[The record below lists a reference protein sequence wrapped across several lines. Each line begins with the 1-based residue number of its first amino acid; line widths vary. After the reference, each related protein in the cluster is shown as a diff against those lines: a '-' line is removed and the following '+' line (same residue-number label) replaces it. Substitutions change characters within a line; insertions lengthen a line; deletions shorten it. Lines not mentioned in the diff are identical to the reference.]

1 MIPEKTVGK
10 LRQGWDSICFLLAP
24 WWKYGKTLM
33 VGSFISSVLFVPAA
47 GYFSAT
53 LAQAVIEMIE
63 AGKPFEAAFLTGLTY
78 LLLAL
83 ALDLLHAVYE
93 DFYLR
98 WKKQE
103 IEGTIERSIYEKAL
117 MVDYRHFDDP
127 SYFDSYKLTTEKFA
141 SQSSETLQN
150 LFSLLSGVAKCIVYG
165 ALIASQGIALLL
177 IVLGC
182 SAFVAYAQI
191 YWSRVSVERETAMV
205 NDQRKADYLRRLFFD
220 HTAVADLARV
230 KHQKAAFFAVR
241 RLCEEQGRDL
251 SKIRRKGISDRYS
264 GEPRAAPAR
273 RLPVPVYVAWGVM
286 SGNIGGIGV
295 YATLIASSLA
305 LKEALNALGWW
316 SSQVALGVA
325 YAQKVQRFFDTDST
339 IEASTDGE
347 KASDGPV
354 SVRFDHVSYRYG
366 GSDEFAIRDLSL
378 AIAPGEKIAIVGENG
393 AGKTTLTKLLLRL
406 YDADGGTVQING
418 RPIADYDVSTLRG
431 RIGIAF
437 QQSRLYAL
445 SVREN
450 MTAYAD
456 ADDARL
462 KSALRRSAAAFSG
475 RAGHEGVRRKRRGAL
490 GRRRAAP
497 MPDAAAAQ
505 QIWAAHPRRAVQRA
519 GSDRRVPH
527 RKADLRPLADDHRY
541 GRAPALHG
549 RGREPNLSSLRWK
562 NHRIRHARG
571 ADGAERKIS
580 GNVFKAGRRV
590 LESLAEVWYNKSKF
604 FLSREGSLP
613 ALLK

>member
-83 ALDLLHAVYE
+83 ALNLLHAVYE

-98 WKKQE
+98 WKRQE

-127 SYFDSYKLTTEKFA
+127 SYFDSYKLTTEEFA
-141 SQSSETLQN
+141 SQSSEMLQN
-150 LFSLLSGVAKCIVYG
+150 LFSLLSGIAKCIVYG
-165 ALIASQGIALLL
+165 ALIASQGVALLL

-220 HTAVADLARV
+220 HTAVADLRASNIKKPLFSLFDGSV
-230 KHQKAAFFAVR
+230 K
-241 RLCEEQGRDL
+241 
-251 SKIRRKGISDRYS
+251 S
-264 GEPRAAPAR
+264 RAAIYRKYGAKEF
-273 RLPVPVYVAWGVM
+273 LTDILVNLAQLGTTFAVPVYVAWGVM

-347 KASDGPV
+347 KASDGPF
-354 SVRFDHVSYRYG
+354 SVRFDPVSYRYG

-462 KSALRRSAAAFSG
+462 KSCLEEVGLRLSLDAQVTKEFDENGAVLSGGDAQRLCLTRLLHSEFGLLILDEPSSALDPIAEYRIAKLIFDRSPTTTVMVAHRLSTVVDADRIYLLSDGRIIESG
-475 RAGHEGVRRKRRGAL
+475 THAELMAQNGKYREMFLKQAEGYL
-490 GRRRAAP
+490 
-497 MPDAAAAQ
+497 
-505 QIWAAHPRRAVQRA
+505 
-519 GSDRRVPH
+519 
-527 RKADLRPLADDHRY
+527 KA
-541 GRAPALHG
+541 
-549 RGREPNLSSLRWK
+549 
-562 NHRIRHARG
+562 
-571 ADGAERKIS
+571 
-580 GNVFKAGRRV
+580 
-590 LESLAEVWYNKSKF
+590 
-604 FLSREGSLP
+604 
-613 ALLK
+613 

>member
-10 LRQGWDSICFLLAP
+10 LRQGWGSICFLLAP

-83 ALDLLHAVYE
+83 ALNLLHAVYE

-165 ALIASQGIALLL
+165 ALIASQGVALLL

-220 HTAVADLARV
+220 HTAVADLRASNIKKPLFSLFDGSV
-230 KHQKAAFFAVR
+230 K
-241 RLCEEQGRDL
+241 
-251 SKIRRKGISDRYS
+251 S
-264 GEPRAAPAR
+264 RAAIYRKYGAKEF
-273 RLPVPVYVAWGVM
+273 LTDILANLAQLGTTFAVPVYVAWGVM
-286 SGNIGGIGV
+286 SGNIGGMGV

-305 LKEALNALGWW
+305 LKEALDR
-316 SSQVALGVA
+316 
-325 YAQKVQRFFDTDST
+325 K
-339 IEASTDGE
+339 
-347 KASDGPV
+347 
-354 SVRFDHVSYRYG
+354 SVV
-366 GSDEFAIRDLSL
+366 
-378 AIAPGEKIAIVGENG
+378 
-393 AGKTTLTKLLLRL
+393 
-406 YDADGGTVQING
+406 
-418 RPIADYDVSTLRG
+418 
-431 RIGIAF
+431 
-437 QQSRLYAL
+437 
-445 SVREN
+445 
-450 MTAYAD
+450 
-456 ADDARL
+456 
-462 KSALRRSAAAFSG
+462 
-475 RAGHEGVRRKRRGAL
+475 
-490 GRRRAAP
+490 
-497 MPDAAAAQ
+497 
-505 QIWAAHPRRAVQRA
+505 
-519 GSDRRVPH
+519 
-527 RKADLRPLADDHRY
+527 
-541 GRAPALHG
+541 
-549 RGREPNLSSLRWK
+549 
-562 NHRIRHARG
+562 
-571 ADGAERKIS
+571 
-580 GNVFKAGRRV
+580 
-590 LESLAEVWYNKSKF
+590 
-604 FLSREGSLP
+604 
-613 ALLK
+613 

>member
-10 LRQGWDSICFLLAP
+10 LRQGWGSICFLLAP

-33 VGSFISSVLFVPAA
+33 VGSFISSVLFVLAA

-83 ALDLLHAVYE
+83 ALNLLHAVYE

-117 MVDYRHFDDP
+117 TVDYRHFDDP

-141 SQSSETLQN
+141 SQSSEMLQN

-165 ALIASQGIALLL
+165 ALIASQGVALLL

-220 HTAVADLARV
+220 HTAVADLRASNIKKPLFSLFDGSV
-230 KHQKAAFFAVR
+230 K
-241 RLCEEQGRDL
+241 
-251 SKIRRKGISDRYS
+251 S
-264 GEPRAAPAR
+264 RAAIYRKYGAKEF
-273 RLPVPVYVAWGVM
+273 LTDILANLAQLGTTFAVPVYVAWGVM

-339 IEASTDGE
+339 IEASTNGE
-347 KASDGPV
+347 KASDGPF

-462 KSALRRSAAAFSG
+462 KSCLEEVGLRLSLDAQVTKEFDENGAVLSGGDAQRLCLTRLLHSEFGLLILDEPSSALDPIAEYRIAKLIFDRSPTTTVMVAHRLSTVVDADRIYLLSDGRIIESG
-475 RAGHEGVRRKRRGAL
+475 THAELMAQNGKYREMFLKQAEGYL
-490 GRRRAAP
+490 
-497 MPDAAAAQ
+497 
-505 QIWAAHPRRAVQRA
+505 
-519 GSDRRVPH
+519 
-527 RKADLRPLADDHRY
+527 KA
-541 GRAPALHG
+541 
-549 RGREPNLSSLRWK
+549 
-562 NHRIRHARG
+562 
-571 ADGAERKIS
+571 
-580 GNVFKAGRRV
+580 
-590 LESLAEVWYNKSKF
+590 
-604 FLSREGSLP
+604 
-613 ALLK
+613 

>member
-1 MIPEKTVGK
+1 LIPEKTVGK
-10 LRQGWDSICFLLAP
+10 LRQGWGSICFLLAP

-83 ALDLLHAVYE
+83 ALNLLHAVYE

-117 MVDYRHFDDP
+117 TVDYRHFDDP

-141 SQSSETLQN
+141 SQSSEMLQN

-165 ALIASQGIALLL
+165 ALIASQGVALLL

-220 HTAVADLARV
+220 HTAVADLRASNIKKPLFSLFDGSV
-230 KHQKAAFFAVR
+230 K
-241 RLCEEQGRDL
+241 
-251 SKIRRKGISDRYS
+251 S
-264 GEPRAAPAR
+264 RAAIYRKYGAKEF
-273 RLPVPVYVAWGVM
+273 LTDILANLAQLGTTFAVPVYVAWGVM

-325 YAQKVQRFFDTDST
+325 YAQKVQHFFDTDST

-347 KASDGPV
+347 KASDGPF

-366 GSDEFAIRDLSL
+366 GSDDFAIRDLSL
-378 AIAPGEKIAIVGENG
+378 AIAQGEKIAIVGENG

-406 YDADGGTVQING
+406 YDADGTVQING

-462 KSALRRSAAAFSG
+462 KSCLEEVGLRLSLDAQVTKEFDENGAVLSGGDAQRLCLTRLLHSEFGLLILDEPSSALDPIAEYRIAKLIFDRSPTTTVMVAHRLSTVVDADRIYLLSDGRIIESG
-475 RAGHEGVRRKRRGAL
+475 THAELMAQNGKYREMFLKQAEGYL
-490 GRRRAAP
+490 
-497 MPDAAAAQ
+497 
-505 QIWAAHPRRAVQRA
+505 
-519 GSDRRVPH
+519 
-527 RKADLRPLADDHRY
+527 KA
-541 GRAPALHG
+541 
-549 RGREPNLSSLRWK
+549 
-562 NHRIRHARG
+562 
-571 ADGAERKIS
+571 
-580 GNVFKAGRRV
+580 
-590 LESLAEVWYNKSKF
+590 
-604 FLSREGSLP
+604 
-613 ALLK
+613 

>member
-83 ALDLLHAVYE
+83 ALNLLHAVYE

-98 WKKQE
+98 WKRQE

-165 ALIASQGIALLL
+165 ALIASQGVALLL

-220 HTAVADLARV
+220 HTAVADLRASNIKKPLFSLFDGSV
-230 KHQKAAFFAVR
+230 K
-241 RLCEEQGRDL
+241 
-251 SKIRRKGISDRYS
+251 S
-264 GEPRAAPAR
+264 RAAIYRKYGAKEF
-273 RLPVPVYVAWGVM
+273 LTDILANLAQLGTTFAVPVYVAWGVM

-347 KASDGPV
+347 KASDGPF

-462 KSALRRSAAAFSG
+462 KSCL
-475 RAGHEGVRRKRRGAL
+475 EGVGLRLSLDAQVTKEFDENGAVL
-490 GRRRAAP
+490 SGGDAQRLCLTRLLHSEFGLLILDEPSSALDPIAEYRIAKLIFDRSPTTTVMVAHRLSTVVDADRIYLLSDGRIIESGTHAEL
-497 MPDAAAAQ
+497 MAQ
-505 QIWAAHPRRAVQRA
+505 N
-519 GSDRRVPH
+519 GKDREMFLKQAEGYL
-527 RKADLRPLADDHRY
+527 KA
-541 GRAPALHG
+541 
-549 RGREPNLSSLRWK
+549 
-562 NHRIRHARG
+562 
-571 ADGAERKIS
+571 
-580 GNVFKAGRRV
+580 
-590 LESLAEVWYNKSKF
+590 
-604 FLSREGSLP
+604 
-613 ALLK
+613 

>member
-10 LRQGWDSICFLLAP
+10 LRQGWGSICFLLAP

-83 ALDLLHAVYE
+83 ALNLLHAVYE

-103 IEGTIERSIYEKAL
+103 IEGTIERSIYKKAL

-141 SQSSETLQN
+141 SQSSEMLQN

-205 NDQRKADYLRRLFFD
+205 NDQRKADYLWRLFFD
-220 HTAVADLARV
+220 HTAVADLRASNIKKPLFSLFDGSV
-230 KHQKAAFFAVR
+230 K
-241 RLCEEQGRDL
+241 
-251 SKIRRKGISDRYS
+251 S
-264 GEPRAAPAR
+264 RAAIYRKYGAKEF
-273 RLPVPVYVAWGVM
+273 LTDILANLAQLGTTFAVPVYVAWGVM

-316 SSQVALGVA
+316 GSQVALGVA
-325 YAQKVQRFFDTDST
+325 YAQKVQHFFDTDST

-347 KASDGPV
+347 KASDGPF

-366 GSDEFAIRDLSL
+366 GCDEFAIRDLSL

-462 KSALRRSAAAFSG
+462 KSCLEEVGLRLSLDAQVTKEFDENGAVLSGGDAQRLCLTRLLHSEFGLLILDEPSSALDPIAEYRIAKLIFDRSPTTTVMVAHRLSTVVDADRIYLLSDGRIIESG
-475 RAGHEGVRRKRRGAL
+475 THAELMAQNGKYREMFLKQAEGYL
-490 GRRRAAP
+490 
-497 MPDAAAAQ
+497 
-505 QIWAAHPRRAVQRA
+505 
-519 GSDRRVPH
+519 
-527 RKADLRPLADDHRY
+527 KA
-541 GRAPALHG
+541 
-549 RGREPNLSSLRWK
+549 
-562 NHRIRHARG
+562 
-571 ADGAERKIS
+571 
-580 GNVFKAGRRV
+580 
-590 LESLAEVWYNKSKF
+590 
-604 FLSREGSLP
+604 
-613 ALLK
+613 

>member
-1 MIPEKTVGK
+1 
-10 LRQGWDSICFLLAP
+10 
-24 WWKYGKTLM
+24 
-33 VGSFISSVLFVPAA
+33 
-47 GYFSAT
+47 
-53 LAQAVIEMIE
+53 
-63 AGKPFEAAFLTGLTY
+63 
-78 LLLAL
+78 
-83 ALDLLHAVYE
+83 
-93 DFYLR
+93 
-98 WKKQE
+98 
-103 IEGTIERSIYEKAL
+103 

-150 LFSLLSGVAKCIVYG
+150 LFSLLSGIAKCIVYG
-165 ALIASQGIALLL
+165 ALIASQGVALLL

-220 HTAVADLARV
+220 HTAVADLRASNIKKPLFSLFDGSV
-230 KHQKAAFFAVR
+230 K
-241 RLCEEQGRDL
+241 
-251 SKIRRKGISDRYS
+251 S
-264 GEPRAAPAR
+264 RAAIYRKYGAKEF
-273 RLPVPVYVAWGVM
+273 LTDILANLAQLGTTFAVPVYVAWGVM

-347 KASDGPV
+347 KASDGPF

-462 KSALRRSAAAFSG
+462 KSCLEEVGLAAFSG

-505 QIWAAHPRRAVQRA
+505 RIWAAHPRRAVQRA

-549 RGREPNLSSLRWK
+549 RGRGPNLSSLRWK

-604 FLSREGSLP
+604 FSAGRGAFPLC
-613 ALLK
+613 

>member
-10 LRQGWDSICFLLAP
+10 LRQGWGSICFLLAP

-78 LLLAL
+78 LLFAL
-83 ALDLLHAVYE
+83 ALNLLHAVYE

-117 MVDYRHFDDP
+117 TVDYRHFDDP

-141 SQSSETLQN
+141 SQSSEMLQN

-165 ALIASQGIALLL
+165 ALIASQGVALLL

-220 HTAVADLARV
+220 HTAVADLRASNIKKPLFSLFDGSV
-230 KHQKAAFFAVR
+230 K
-241 RLCEEQGRDL
+241 
-251 SKIRRKGISDRYS
+251 S
-264 GEPRAAPAR
+264 RAAIYRKYGAKEF
-273 RLPVPVYVAWGVM
+273 LTDILANLAQLGTTFAVPVYVAWGVM

-325 YAQKVQRFFDTDST
+325 YAQKVQHFFDTDST

-347 KASDGPV
+347 KASDGPF

-366 GSDEFAIRDLSL
+366 GSDDFAIRDLSL
-378 AIAPGEKIAIVGENG
+378 AIAQGEKIAIVGENG

-462 KSALRRSAAAFSG
+462 KSCLEEVGLRLSLDAQVTKEFDENGAVLSGGDAQRLCLTRLLHSDFGLLILDEPSSALDPIAEYRIAKLIFDRSPTTTVMVAHRLSTVVDADRIYLLSDGRIIESG
-475 RAGHEGVRRKRRGAL
+475 THAELMAQNGKYREMFLKQAEGYL
-490 GRRRAAP
+490 
-497 MPDAAAAQ
+497 
-505 QIWAAHPRRAVQRA
+505 
-519 GSDRRVPH
+519 
-527 RKADLRPLADDHRY
+527 KA
-541 GRAPALHG
+541 
-549 RGREPNLSSLRWK
+549 
-562 NHRIRHARG
+562 
-571 ADGAERKIS
+571 
-580 GNVFKAGRRV
+580 
-590 LESLAEVWYNKSKF
+590 
-604 FLSREGSLP
+604 
-613 ALLK
+613 

>member
-10 LRQGWDSICFLLAP
+10 LRQGWGSICFLLAP

-83 ALDLLHAVYE
+83 ALNLLHAVYE

-127 SYFDSYKLTTEKFA
+127 SYFDSYKLATEKFA

-220 HTAVADLARV
+220 HTAVADLRASNIKKPLFSLFDGSV
-230 KHQKAAFFAVR
+230 K
-241 RLCEEQGRDL
+241 
-251 SKIRRKGISDRYS
+251 S
-264 GEPRAAPAR
+264 RAAIYRKYGAKEF
-273 RLPVPVYVAWGVM
+273 LTDILANLAQLGTTFAVPVYVAWGVM

-347 KASDGPV
+347 KASDGPF

-462 KSALRRSAAAFSG
+462 KSCLEEVGLRLSLDAQVTKEFDENGAVLSGGDAQRLCLTRLLHSEFGLLILDEPSSALDPIAEYRIAKLIFDRSPTTTVMVAHRLSMVVDADRIYLLSDGRIIESG
-475 RAGHEGVRRKRRGAL
+475 THAELMAQNGKYREMFLKQAEGYL
-490 GRRRAAP
+490 
-497 MPDAAAAQ
+497 
-505 QIWAAHPRRAVQRA
+505 
-519 GSDRRVPH
+519 
-527 RKADLRPLADDHRY
+527 KA
-541 GRAPALHG
+541 
-549 RGREPNLSSLRWK
+549 
-562 NHRIRHARG
+562 
-571 ADGAERKIS
+571 
-580 GNVFKAGRRV
+580 
-590 LESLAEVWYNKSKF
+590 
-604 FLSREGSLP
+604 
-613 ALLK
+613 

>member
-10 LRQGWDSICFLLAP
+10 LRQGWGSICFLLAP

-83 ALDLLHAVYE
+83 ALNLLHAVYE

-117 MVDYRHFDDP
+117 TVDYRHFDDP

-141 SQSSETLQN
+141 SQSSEMLQN

-165 ALIASQGIALLL
+165 ALIASQGVALLL

-220 HTAVADLARV
+220 HTAVADLRASNIKKPLFSLFDGSV
-230 KHQKAAFFAVR
+230 K
-241 RLCEEQGRDL
+241 
-251 SKIRRKGISDRYS
+251 S
-264 GEPRAAPAR
+264 RAAIYRKYGAKEF
-273 RLPVPVYVAWGVM
+273 LTDILANLAQLGTTFAVPVYVAWGVM

-325 YAQKVQRFFDTDST
+325 YAQKVQHFFDTDST

-347 KASDGPV
+347 KASDGPF

-366 GSDEFAIRDLSL
+366 GSDDFAIRDLSL
-378 AIAPGEKIAIVGENG
+378 AIAQGEKIAIVGENG

-418 RPIADYDVSTLRG
+418 RPIADYDVSTLPG

-462 KSALRRSAAAFSG
+462 KSCLEEVGLRLSLDAQVTKEFDENGAVLSGGDAQRLCLTRLLHSEFGLLILDEPSSALDPIAEYRIAKLIFDRSPTTTVMVAHRLSTVVDADRIYLLSDGRIIESG
-475 RAGHEGVRRKRRGAL
+475 THAELMAQNGKYREMFLKQAEGYL
-490 GRRRAAP
+490 
-497 MPDAAAAQ
+497 
-505 QIWAAHPRRAVQRA
+505 
-519 GSDRRVPH
+519 
-527 RKADLRPLADDHRY
+527 KA
-541 GRAPALHG
+541 
-549 RGREPNLSSLRWK
+549 
-562 NHRIRHARG
+562 
-571 ADGAERKIS
+571 
-580 GNVFKAGRRV
+580 
-590 LESLAEVWYNKSKF
+590 
-604 FLSREGSLP
+604 
-613 ALLK
+613 

>member
-10 LRQGWDSICFLLAP
+10 LRQGWGSICFLLAP

-83 ALDLLHAVYE
+83 ALNLLHAVYE

-127 SYFDSYKLTTEKFA
+127 SYFDSYKLATEKFA

-165 ALIASQGIALLL
+165 ALIASQGVALLL

-220 HTAVADLARV
+220 HTAVADLRASNIKKPLFSLFDGSV
-230 KHQKAAFFAVR
+230 K
-241 RLCEEQGRDL
+241 
-251 SKIRRKGISDRYS
+251 S
-264 GEPRAAPAR
+264 RAAIYRKYGAKEF
-273 RLPVPVYVAWGVM
+273 LTDILANLAQLGTTFAVPVYVAWGVM

-325 YAQKVQRFFDTDST
+325 YAQKVQHFFDTDST

-347 KASDGPV
+347 KASDGPF

-406 YDADGGTVQING
+406 YDTDGGTVQING

-462 KSALRRSAAAFSG
+462 KSCLEEVGLRLSLDAQVTKEFDENGAVLSGGDAQRLCLTRLLHSEFGLLILDEPSSALDPIAEYRIAKLIFDRSPTTTVMVAHRLSTVVDADRIYLLSG
-475 RAGHEGVRRKRRGAL
+475 GEIIESGTHAELMAQNGKYREMFLKQAEGYL
-490 GRRRAAP
+490 
-497 MPDAAAAQ
+497 
-505 QIWAAHPRRAVQRA
+505 
-519 GSDRRVPH
+519 
-527 RKADLRPLADDHRY
+527 KA
-541 GRAPALHG
+541 
-549 RGREPNLSSLRWK
+549 
-562 NHRIRHARG
+562 
-571 ADGAERKIS
+571 
-580 GNVFKAGRRV
+580 
-590 LESLAEVWYNKSKF
+590 
-604 FLSREGSLP
+604 
-613 ALLK
+613 

>member
-10 LRQGWDSICFLLAP
+10 LRQGWGSICFLLAP

-83 ALDLLHAVYE
+83 ALNLLHAVYE

-117 MVDYRHFDDP
+117 TVDYRHFDDP

-141 SQSSETLQN
+141 SQSSEMLQN

-165 ALIASQGIALLL
+165 A
-177 IVLGC
+177 
-182 SAFVAYAQI
+182 
-191 YWSRVSVERETAMV
+191 
-205 NDQRKADYLRRLFFD
+205 
-220 HTAVADLARV
+220 
-230 KHQKAAFFAVR
+230 
-241 RLCEEQGRDL
+241 
-251 SKIRRKGISDRYS
+251 
-264 GEPRAAPAR
+264 
-273 RLPVPVYVAWGVM
+273 
-286 SGNIGGIGV
+286 
-295 YATLIASSLA
+295 LIASSLA

-325 YAQKVQRFFDTDST
+325 YAQKVQHFFDTDST

-347 KASDGPV
+347 KASDGPF

-366 GSDEFAIRDLSL
+366 GSDDFAIRDLSL
-378 AIAPGEKIAIVGENG
+378 AIAQGEKIAIVGENG

-462 KSALRRSAAAFSG
+462 KSCLEEVGLRLSLDAQVTKEFDENGAVLSGGDAQRLCLTRLLHSEFGLLILDEPSSALDPIAEYRIAKLIFDRSPTTTVMVAHRLSTVVDADRIYLLSDGRIIESG
-475 RAGHEGVRRKRRGAL
+475 THAELMAQNGKYREMFLKQAEGYL
-490 GRRRAAP
+490 
-497 MPDAAAAQ
+497 
-505 QIWAAHPRRAVQRA
+505 
-519 GSDRRVPH
+519 
-527 RKADLRPLADDHRY
+527 KA
-541 GRAPALHG
+541 
-549 RGREPNLSSLRWK
+549 
-562 NHRIRHARG
+562 
-571 ADGAERKIS
+571 
-580 GNVFKAGRRV
+580 
-590 LESLAEVWYNKSKF
+590 
-604 FLSREGSLP
+604 
-613 ALLK
+613 

>member
-10 LRQGWDSICFLLAP
+10 LRQGWGSICFLLAP

-83 ALDLLHAVYE
+83 ALNLLHAVYE

-117 MVDYRHFDDP
+117 TVDYRHFDDP

-141 SQSSETLQN
+141 SQSSEMLQN

-165 ALIASQGIALLL
+165 ALIASQGVALLL

-220 HTAVADLARV
+220 HTAVADLRASNIKKPLFSLFDGSV
-230 KHQKAAFFAVR
+230 K
-241 RLCEEQGRDL
+241 
-251 SKIRRKGISDRYS
+251 S
-264 GEPRAAPAR
+264 RAAIYRKYGAKEF
-273 RLPVPVYVAWGVM
+273 LTDILANLAQLGTTFAVPVYVAWGVM

-325 YAQKVQRFFDTDST
+325 YAQKVQHFFDTDST

-347 KASDGPV
+347 KASDGPF

-366 GSDEFAIRDLSL
+366 GSDDFAIRDLSL
-378 AIAPGEKIAIVGENG
+378 AIAQGEKIAIVGENG

-462 KSALRRSAAAFSG
+462 KSCLEEVGLRLSLDAQVTKEFDENGAVLSGGDAQRLCLTRLLHSEFGLLILDEPSSALDPIAEYRIAKLILDRSPTTTVMVAHRLSTVVDADRIYLLSDGRIIESG
-475 RAGHEGVRRKRRGAL
+475 THAELMAQNGKYREMFLKQAEGYL
-490 GRRRAAP
+490 
-497 MPDAAAAQ
+497 
-505 QIWAAHPRRAVQRA
+505 
-519 GSDRRVPH
+519 
-527 RKADLRPLADDHRY
+527 KA
-541 GRAPALHG
+541 
-549 RGREPNLSSLRWK
+549 
-562 NHRIRHARG
+562 
-571 ADGAERKIS
+571 
-580 GNVFKAGRRV
+580 
-590 LESLAEVWYNKSKF
+590 
-604 FLSREGSLP
+604 
-613 ALLK
+613 

>member
-10 LRQGWDSICFLLAP
+10 LRQGWGSICFLLAP

-83 ALDLLHAVYE
+83 ALNLLHAVYE

-117 MVDYRHFDDP
+117 TVDYRHFDDP

-141 SQSSETLQN
+141 SQSSEMLQN

-165 ALIASQGIALLL
+165 ALIASQGVALLF

-220 HTAVADLARV
+220 HTAVADLRASNIKKPLFSLFDGSV
-230 KHQKAAFFAVR
+230 K
-241 RLCEEQGRDL
+241 
-251 SKIRRKGISDRYS
+251 S
-264 GEPRAAPAR
+264 RAAIYRKYGAKEF
-273 RLPVPVYVAWGVM
+273 LTDILANLAQLGTTFAVPVYVAWGVM

-325 YAQKVQRFFDTDST
+325 YAQKVQHFFDTDST

-347 KASDGPV
+347 KASDGPF

-366 GSDEFAIRDLSL
+366 GSDDFAIRDLSL
-378 AIAPGEKIAIVGENG
+378 AIAQGEKIAIVGENG

-462 KSALRRSAAAFSG
+462 KSCLEEVGLRLSLDAQVTKEFDENGAVLSGGDAQRLCLTRLLHSEFGLLILDEPSSALDPIAEYRIAKLIFDRSPTTTVMVAHRLSTVVDANRIYLLSDGRIIESG
-475 RAGHEGVRRKRRGAL
+475 THAELMAQNGKYREMFLKQAEGYL
-490 GRRRAAP
+490 
-497 MPDAAAAQ
+497 
-505 QIWAAHPRRAVQRA
+505 
-519 GSDRRVPH
+519 
-527 RKADLRPLADDHRY
+527 KA
-541 GRAPALHG
+541 
-549 RGREPNLSSLRWK
+549 
-562 NHRIRHARG
+562 
-571 ADGAERKIS
+571 
-580 GNVFKAGRRV
+580 
-590 LESLAEVWYNKSKF
+590 
-604 FLSREGSLP
+604 
-613 ALLK
+613 

>member
-83 ALDLLHAVYE
+83 ALNLLHAVYE

-127 SYFDSYKLTTEKFA
+127 SYFDSYKLATEKFA

-165 ALIASQGIALLL
+165 ALIASQGVALLL

-220 HTAVADLARV
+220 HTAVADLRASNIKKPLFSLFDGSV
-230 KHQKAAFFAVR
+230 K
-241 RLCEEQGRDL
+241 
-251 SKIRRKGISDRYS
+251 S
-264 GEPRAAPAR
+264 RAAIYRKYGAKEF
-273 RLPVPVYVAWGVM
+273 LTDILANLAQLGTTFAVPVYVAWGVM

-347 KASDGPV
+347 KASDGPF

-456 ADDARL
+456 ADDARHKSCL
-462 KSALRRSAAAFSG
+462 EEVGLRLSLDAQVTKEFDENGAVLSGGDAQRLCLTRLLHSEFGLLILDEPSSALDPIAEYRIAKLIFDRSPTTTVMVAHRLSTVVDADRIYLLSDGRIIESG
-475 RAGHEGVRRKRRGAL
+475 THAELMAQNGKYREMFLKQAEGYL
-490 GRRRAAP
+490 
-497 MPDAAAAQ
+497 
-505 QIWAAHPRRAVQRA
+505 
-519 GSDRRVPH
+519 
-527 RKADLRPLADDHRY
+527 KA
-541 GRAPALHG
+541 
-549 RGREPNLSSLRWK
+549 
-562 NHRIRHARG
+562 
-571 ADGAERKIS
+571 
-580 GNVFKAGRRV
+580 
-590 LESLAEVWYNKSKF
+590 
-604 FLSREGSLP
+604 
-613 ALLK
+613 

>member
-83 ALDLLHAVYE
+83 ALNLLHAVYE

-98 WKKQE
+98 WKRQE

-127 SYFDSYKLTTEKFA
+127 SYFDSYKLTTEEFA
-141 SQSSETLQN
+141 SQSSEMLQN
-150 LFSLLSGVAKCIVYG
+150 LFSLLSGIAKCIVYG
-165 ALIASQGIALLL
+165 ALIASQGVALLL

-220 HTAVADLARV
+220 HTAVADLRASNIKKPLFSLFDGSV
-230 KHQKAAFFAVR
+230 K
-241 RLCEEQGRDL
+241 
-251 SKIRRKGISDRYS
+251 S
-264 GEPRAAPAR
+264 RAAIYRKYGAKEF
-273 RLPVPVYVAWGVM
+273 LTDILVNLAQLGTTFAVPVYVAWGVM

-347 KASDGPV
+347 KASDGPF

-431 RIGIAF
+431 WIGIAF

-462 KSALRRSAAAFSG
+462 KSCLEEVGLRLSLDAQVTKEFDENGAVLSGGDAQRLCLTRLLHSEFGLLILDEPSSALDPIAEYRIAKLIFDRSPTTTVMVAHRLSTVVDADRIYLLSDGRIIESG
-475 RAGHEGVRRKRRGAL
+475 THAELMAQNGKYREMFLKQAEGYL
-490 GRRRAAP
+490 
-497 MPDAAAAQ
+497 
-505 QIWAAHPRRAVQRA
+505 
-519 GSDRRVPH
+519 
-527 RKADLRPLADDHRY
+527 KA
-541 GRAPALHG
+541 
-549 RGREPNLSSLRWK
+549 
-562 NHRIRHARG
+562 
-571 ADGAERKIS
+571 
-580 GNVFKAGRRV
+580 
-590 LESLAEVWYNKSKF
+590 
-604 FLSREGSLP
+604 
-613 ALLK
+613 

>member
-83 ALDLLHAVYE
+83 ALDLLHAAYE

-127 SYFDSYKLTTEKFA
+127 SYFDSYKLTTEEFA
-141 SQSSETLQN
+141 SQSSEMLQN
-150 LFSLLSGVAKCIVYG
+150 LFSLLSGIAKCIVYG
-165 ALIASQGIALLL
+165 ALIASQGVALLL

-220 HTAVADLARV
+220 HTAVADLRASNIKKPLFSLFDGSV
-230 KHQKAAFFAVR
+230 K
-241 RLCEEQGRDL
+241 
-251 SKIRRKGISDRYS
+251 S
-264 GEPRAAPAR
+264 RAAIYRKYGAKEF
-273 RLPVPVYVAWGVM
+273 LTDILANLAQLGTTFAVPVYVAWGVM

-325 YAQKVQRFFDTDST
+325 YAQKVQHFFDTDST

-347 KASDGPV
+347 KASDGPF

-462 KSALRRSAAAFSG
+462 KSCLEEVGLRLSLDAQVTKEFDENGAVLSGGDAQRLCLTRLLHSEFGLLILDEPSSALDPIAEYRIAKLIFDRSPTTTVMVAHRLSTVVDADRIYLLSDGRIIESG
-475 RAGHEGVRRKRRGAL
+475 THAELMAQNGKYREMFLKQAEGYL
-490 GRRRAAP
+490 
-497 MPDAAAAQ
+497 
-505 QIWAAHPRRAVQRA
+505 
-519 GSDRRVPH
+519 
-527 RKADLRPLADDHRY
+527 KA
-541 GRAPALHG
+541 
-549 RGREPNLSSLRWK
+549 
-562 NHRIRHARG
+562 
-571 ADGAERKIS
+571 
-580 GNVFKAGRRV
+580 
-590 LESLAEVWYNKSKF
+590 
-604 FLSREGSLP
+604 
-613 ALLK
+613 

>member
-10 LRQGWDSICFLLAP
+10 LRQGWGSICFLLAP

-83 ALDLLHAVYE
+83 ALNLLHAVYE

-127 SYFDSYKLTTEKFA
+127 SYFDSYKLTTEEFA
-141 SQSSETLQN
+141 SQSSEMLQN
-150 LFSLLSGVAKCIVYG
+150 LFSLLSGIAKCIVYG
-165 ALIASQGIALLL
+165 ALIASQGVALLL

-220 HTAVADLARV
+220 HTAVADLRASNIKKPLFSLFDGSV
-230 KHQKAAFFAVR
+230 K
-241 RLCEEQGRDL
+241 
-251 SKIRRKGISDRYS
+251 S
-264 GEPRAAPAR
+264 RAAIYRKYGAKEF
-273 RLPVPVYVAWGVM
+273 LTDILANLAQLGTTFAVPVYVAWGVM

-347 KASDGPV
+347 KASDGPF

-462 KSALRRSAAAFSG
+462 KSCLEEVGLRLSLDAQVTKEFDENGAVLSGGDAQRLCLTRLLHSEFGLLILDEPSSALDPIAEYRIAKLIFDRSPTTTVMVAHRLSTVVDADRIYLLSDGRIIESG
-475 RAGHEGVRRKRRGAL
+475 THAELMAQNGKYREMFLKQAEGYL
-490 GRRRAAP
+490 
-497 MPDAAAAQ
+497 
-505 QIWAAHPRRAVQRA
+505 
-519 GSDRRVPH
+519 
-527 RKADLRPLADDHRY
+527 KA
-541 GRAPALHG
+541 
-549 RGREPNLSSLRWK
+549 
-562 NHRIRHARG
+562 
-571 ADGAERKIS
+571 
-580 GNVFKAGRRV
+580 
-590 LESLAEVWYNKSKF
+590 
-604 FLSREGSLP
+604 
-613 ALLK
+613 

>member
-10 LRQGWDSICFLLAP
+10 LRQGWGSICFLLAP

-83 ALDLLHAVYE
+83 ALNLLHAVYE

-127 SYFDSYKLTTEKFA
+127 SYFDSYKLATEKFA

-165 ALIASQGIALLL
+165 ALIASQGVALLL

-220 HTAVADLARV
+220 HTAVADLRASNIKKPLFSLFDGSV
-230 KHQKAAFFAVR
+230 K
-241 RLCEEQGRDL
+241 
-251 SKIRRKGISDRYS
+251 S
-264 GEPRAAPAR
+264 RAAIYRKYGAKEF
-273 RLPVPVYVAWGVM
+273 LTDILANLAQLGTTFAVPVYVAWGVM

-325 YAQKVQRFFDTDST
+325 YAQKVQHFFDTDST

-347 KASDGPV
+347 KASDGPF

-462 KSALRRSAAAFSG
+462 KSC
-475 RAGHEGVRRKRRGAL
+475 
-490 GRRRAAP
+490 
-497 MPDAAAAQ
+497 
-505 QIWAAHPRRAVQRA
+505 
-519 GSDRRVPH
+519 
-527 RKADLRPLADDHRY
+527 
-541 GRAPALHG
+541 
-549 RGREPNLSSLRWK
+549 
-562 NHRIRHARG
+562 
-571 ADGAERKIS
+571 
-580 GNVFKAGRRV
+580 
-590 LESLAEVWYNKSKF
+590 LAEVGLRLSLDAQVTKEFDENGAVLSGGDAQRLCLTRLLHSEFGLLILDEPSSALDPIAEYRIAKLIFDRSPTTTVMVAHRLSTVVDADRIYLLSDGRIIESGTHAELMAQSGKYREM
-604 FLSREGSLP
+604 FLKQAEGY
-613 ALLK
+613 LKA

>member
-10 LRQGWDSICFLLAP
+10 LRQGWGSICFLLAP

-83 ALDLLHAVYE
+83 ALNLLHAVYE

-117 MVDYRHFDDP
+117 TVDYRHFDDP
-127 SYFDSYKLTTEKFA
+127 SYFDSYKLATEKFA

-165 ALIASQGIALLL
+165 ALIASQGVALLL

-220 HTAVADLARV
+220 HTAVADLRASNIKKPLFSLFDGSV
-230 KHQKAAFFAVR
+230 K
-241 RLCEEQGRDL
+241 
-251 SKIRRKGISDRYS
+251 S
-264 GEPRAAPAR
+264 RAAIYRKYGAKEF
-273 RLPVPVYVAWGVM
+273 LTDILANLAQLGTTFAVPVYVAWGVM

-347 KASDGPV
+347 KASDGPF

-393 AGKTTLTKLLLRL
+393 EGKTTLTKLLLRL

-462 KSALRRSAAAFSG
+462 KSCLEEVGLRLSLDAQVTKEFDENGAVLSGGDAQRLCLTRLLHSEFGLLILDEPSSALDPIAEYRIAKLIFDRSPTTTVMVAHRLSTVVDADRIYLLSDGRIIESG
-475 RAGHEGVRRKRRGAL
+475 THAELMEQNGKYREMFLKQAEGYL
-490 GRRRAAP
+490 
-497 MPDAAAAQ
+497 
-505 QIWAAHPRRAVQRA
+505 
-519 GSDRRVPH
+519 
-527 RKADLRPLADDHRY
+527 KA
-541 GRAPALHG
+541 
-549 RGREPNLSSLRWK
+549 
-562 NHRIRHARG
+562 
-571 ADGAERKIS
+571 
-580 GNVFKAGRRV
+580 
-590 LESLAEVWYNKSKF
+590 
-604 FLSREGSLP
+604 
-613 ALLK
+613 

>member
-10 LRQGWDSICFLLAP
+10 LRQGWGSICFLLAP

-83 ALDLLHAVYE
+83 ALNLLHAVYE

-117 MVDYRHFDDP
+117 MVDYWHFDDP
-127 SYFDSYKLTTEKFA
+127 SYFDSYKLATEKFA

-165 ALIASQGIALLL
+165 ALIASQGVALLL

-220 HTAVADLARV
+220 HTAVADLRASNIKKPLFSLFDGSV
-230 KHQKAAFFAVR
+230 K
-241 RLCEEQGRDL
+241 
-251 SKIRRKGISDRYS
+251 S
-264 GEPRAAPAR
+264 RAAIYRKYGAKEF
-273 RLPVPVYVAWGVM
+273 LTDILANLAQLGTTFAVPVYVAWGVV

-347 KASDGPV
+347 KAPDGPF
-354 SVRFDHVSYRYG
+354 SVRFDHVSYRYS

-378 AIAPGEKIAIVGENG
+378 AIALGEKIAIVGENG

-462 KSALRRSAAAFSG
+462 KSCL
-475 RAGHEGVRRKRRGAL
+475 EGVGLRLSLDAQVTKEFDENGAVL
-490 GRRRAAP
+490 SGGDAQRLCLTRLLHSEFGLLILDEPSSALDPIAEYRIAKLIFDRSPTTTIMVAHRLSTVVDADRIYLLSDGRIIESGTHAEL
-497 MPDAAAAQ
+497 MAQ
-505 QIWAAHPRRAVQRA
+505 NGKYREMFLKQAE
-519 GSDRRVPH
+519 GYL
-527 RKADLRPLADDHRY
+527 KA
-541 GRAPALHG
+541 
-549 RGREPNLSSLRWK
+549 
-562 NHRIRHARG
+562 
-571 ADGAERKIS
+571 
-580 GNVFKAGRRV
+580 
-590 LESLAEVWYNKSKF
+590 
-604 FLSREGSLP
+604 
-613 ALLK
+613 

>member
-10 LRQGWDSICFLLAP
+10 LRQGWGSVCFLLAP

-33 VGSFISSVLFVPAA
+33 VGSLISSVLFVPAA

-78 LLLAL
+78 LLFAL
-83 ALDLLHAVYE
+83 ALNLLHAVYE

-220 HTAVADLARV
+220 HTAVADLRASNIKKPLFSLFDGSV
-230 KHQKAAFFAVR
+230 K
-241 RLCEEQGRDL
+241 
-251 SKIRRKGISDRYS
+251 S
-264 GEPRAAPAR
+264 RAAIYRKYGAKEF
-273 RLPVPVYVAWGVM
+273 LTDILANLAQLGTTFAVPVYVAWGVM

-316 SSQVALGVA
+316 SSQVTLGVA
-325 YAQKVQRFFDTDST
+325 YAQKVQHFFDTDST

-347 KASDGPV
+347 KASDGPF

-462 KSALRRSAAAFSG
+462 KSCLEEVGLRLSLDAQVTKEFDENGAVLSG
-475 RAGHEGVRRKRRGAL
+475 G
-490 GRRRAAP
+490 
-497 MPDAAAAQ
+497 DA
-505 QIWAAHPRRAVQRA
+505 QRLCLT
-519 GSDRRVPH
+519 R
-527 RKADLRPLADDHRY
+527 L
-541 GRAPALHG
+541 LH
-549 RGREPNLSSLRWK
+549 S
-562 NHRIRHARG
+562 
-571 ADGAERKIS
+571 
-580 GNVFKAGRRV
+580 
-590 LESLAEVWYNKSKF
+590 
-604 FLSREGSLP
+604 
-613 ALLK
+613 

>member
-83 ALDLLHAVYE
+83 ALNLLHAVYE

-127 SYFDSYKLTTEKFA
+127 IYFDSYKLTTEKFA

-165 ALIASQGIALLL
+165 ALIASQGVALLL

-220 HTAVADLARV
+220 HTAVADLRASNIKKPLFSLFDGSV
-230 KHQKAAFFAVR
+230 K
-241 RLCEEQGRDL
+241 
-251 SKIRRKGISDRYS
+251 S
-264 GEPRAAPAR
+264 RAAIYRKYGAKEF
-273 RLPVPVYVAWGVM
+273 LTDILANLAQLGTTFAVPVYVAWGVM

-325 YAQKVQRFFDTDST
+325 YTQKVQHFFDTDST

-347 KASDGPV
+347 KASDGPF

-462 KSALRRSAAAFSG
+462 KSCLEEVGLRLSLDAQVTKEFDENGAVLSGGDAQRLCLTRLLHSEFGLLILDEPSSALDPIAEYRIAKLIFDRSPTTTIMVAHRLSTVVDADRIYLLSDGRIIESG
-475 RAGHEGVRRKRRGAL
+475 THAELMAQNGKYREMFLKQAEG
-490 GRRRAAP
+490 
-497 MPDAAAAQ
+497 
-505 QIWAAHPRRAVQRA
+505 
-519 GSDRRVPH
+519 
-527 RKADLRPLADDHRY
+527 Y
-541 GRAPALHG
+541 
-549 RGREPNLSSLRWK
+549 
-562 NHRIRHARG
+562 
-571 ADGAERKIS
+571 
-580 GNVFKAGRRV
+580 
-590 LESLAEVWYNKSKF
+590 
-604 FLSREGSLP
+604 
-613 ALLK
+613 LKD

>member
-10 LRQGWDSICFLLAP
+10 LRQGWGSICFLLAP

-83 ALDLLHAVYE
+83 ALNLLHAVYE

-141 SQSSETLQN
+141 SQSSEMLQN

-165 ALIASQGIALLL
+165 ALIASQGVALLL

-220 HTAVADLARV
+220 HTAVADLRASNIKKPLFSLFDGSV
-230 KHQKAAFFAVR
+230 K
-241 RLCEEQGRDL
+241 
-251 SKIRRKGISDRYS
+251 S
-264 GEPRAAPAR
+264 RAAIYRKYGAKEF
-273 RLPVPVYVAWGVM
+273 LTDILANLAQLGTTFAVPVYVAWGVM

-325 YAQKVQRFFDTDST
+325 YAQKVQHFFDTDST

-347 KASDGPV
+347 KASDGPF

-462 KSALRRSAAAFSG
+462 KSCLEEVGLRLSLDAQVTKEFDENGAVLSGGDAQRLCLTRLLHSEFGLLILDEPSSALDPIAEYRIAKLIFDRSPTTTVMVAHRLSTVVDADRIYLLSDGRIIESG
-475 RAGHEGVRRKRRGAL
+475 THAELMAQNGKYREMFLKQAEGYL
-490 GRRRAAP
+490 
-497 MPDAAAAQ
+497 
-505 QIWAAHPRRAVQRA
+505 
-519 GSDRRVPH
+519 
-527 RKADLRPLADDHRY
+527 KA
-541 GRAPALHG
+541 
-549 RGREPNLSSLRWK
+549 
-562 NHRIRHARG
+562 
-571 ADGAERKIS
+571 
-580 GNVFKAGRRV
+580 
-590 LESLAEVWYNKSKF
+590 
-604 FLSREGSLP
+604 
-613 ALLK
+613 

>member
-10 LRQGWDSICFLLAP
+10 LRQGWGSICFLLAP

-83 ALDLLHAVYE
+83 ALNLLHAVYE

-117 MVDYRHFDDP
+117 TVDYRHFDDP
-127 SYFDSYKLTTEKFA
+127 SYFDSYKLATEKFA

-165 ALIASQGIALLL
+165 ALIASQGVALLL

-220 HTAVADLARV
+220 HTAVADLRASNIKKPLFSLFDGSV
-230 KHQKAAFFAVR
+230 K
-241 RLCEEQGRDL
+241 
-251 SKIRRKGISDRYS
+251 S
-264 GEPRAAPAR
+264 RAAIYRKYGAKEF
-273 RLPVPVYVAWGVM
+273 LTDILANLAQLGTTFAVPVYVAWGVM

-325 YAQKVQRFFDTDST
+325 YAQKVQHFFDTDST

-347 KASDGPV
+347 KASDGPF

-462 KSALRRSAAAFSG
+462 KSCLEEVGLRLSLDAQVTKEFDENGAVLSGGDAQRLCLTRLLHSEFGLLILDEPSSALDPIAEYRIAKLIFDRSPTTTVMVAHRLSTVVDADRIYLLSDGRIIESG
-475 RAGHEGVRRKRRGAL
+475 THAELMEQNGKYREMFLKQAEGYL
-490 GRRRAAP
+490 
-497 MPDAAAAQ
+497 
-505 QIWAAHPRRAVQRA
+505 
-519 GSDRRVPH
+519 
-527 RKADLRPLADDHRY
+527 KA
-541 GRAPALHG
+541 
-549 RGREPNLSSLRWK
+549 
-562 NHRIRHARG
+562 
-571 ADGAERKIS
+571 
-580 GNVFKAGRRV
+580 
-590 LESLAEVWYNKSKF
+590 
-604 FLSREGSLP
+604 
-613 ALLK
+613 

>member
-83 ALDLLHAVYE
+83 ALNLLHAVYE

-127 SYFDSYKLTTEKFA
+127 SYFDSYKLATEKFA

-165 ALIASQGIALLL
+165 ALIASQGVALLL

-220 HTAVADLARV
+220 HTAVADLRASNIKKPLFSLFDGSV
-230 KHQKAAFFAVR
+230 K
-241 RLCEEQGRDL
+241 
-251 SKIRRKGISDRYS
+251 S
-264 GEPRAAPAR
+264 RAAIYRKYGAKEF
-273 RLPVPVYVAWGVM
+273 LTDILANLAQLGTTFAVPVYVAWGVM

-325 YAQKVQRFFDTDST
+325 YAQKVQHFFDTDST

-347 KASDGPV
+347 KASDGPF

-462 KSALRRSAAAFSG
+462 KSCLEEVGLRLSLDAQVTKEFDENGAVLSGGDAQRLCLTRLLHSEFGLLILDEPSSALDPIAEYRIAKLIFDRSPTTTVMVAHRLSTVVDADRIYLLSDGRIIESG
-475 RAGHEGVRRKRRGAL
+475 THAELMAQSGKYREMFLKQAEGYL
-490 GRRRAAP
+490 
-497 MPDAAAAQ
+497 
-505 QIWAAHPRRAVQRA
+505 
-519 GSDRRVPH
+519 
-527 RKADLRPLADDHRY
+527 KA
-541 GRAPALHG
+541 
-549 RGREPNLSSLRWK
+549 
-562 NHRIRHARG
+562 
-571 ADGAERKIS
+571 
-580 GNVFKAGRRV
+580 
-590 LESLAEVWYNKSKF
+590 
-604 FLSREGSLP
+604 
-613 ALLK
+613 

>member
-10 LRQGWDSICFLLAP
+10 LRQGWGSICFLLAP

-83 ALDLLHAVYE
+83 ALDLLHAAYE

-150 LFSLLSGVAKCIVYG
+150 LFSLLSGIAKCIVYG
-165 ALIASQGIALLL
+165 ALIASQGVALLL

-220 HTAVADLARV
+220 HTAVADLRASNIKKPLFSLFDGSV
-230 KHQKAAFFAVR
+230 K
-241 RLCEEQGRDL
+241 
-251 SKIRRKGISDRYS
+251 S
-264 GEPRAAPAR
+264 RAAIYRKYGAKEF
-273 RLPVPVYVAWGVM
+273 LTDILANLAQLGTTFAVPVYVAWGVM

-347 KASDGPV
+347 KASDGPF

-366 GSDEFAIRDLSL
+366 GSDEFAICDLSL

-462 KSALRRSAAAFSG
+462 KSCLEEVGLRLSLDAQVTKEFDENGAVLSGGDAQRLCLTRLLHSEFGLLILDEPSSALDPIAEYRIAKLIFDRSPTTTVMVAHRLSTVVDADRIYLLSDGGIIESG
-475 RAGHEGVRRKRRGAL
+475 THAELMAQNGKYREMFLKQAEGYL
-490 GRRRAAP
+490 
-497 MPDAAAAQ
+497 
-505 QIWAAHPRRAVQRA
+505 
-519 GSDRRVPH
+519 
-527 RKADLRPLADDHRY
+527 KA
-541 GRAPALHG
+541 
-549 RGREPNLSSLRWK
+549 
-562 NHRIRHARG
+562 
-571 ADGAERKIS
+571 
-580 GNVFKAGRRV
+580 
-590 LESLAEVWYNKSKF
+590 
-604 FLSREGSLP
+604 
-613 ALLK
+613 

>member
-10 LRQGWDSICFLLAP
+10 LRQGWGSICFLLAP

-117 MVDYRHFDDP
+117 TVDYRHFDDP
-127 SYFDSYKLTTEKFA
+127 SYFDSYKLATEKFA

-150 LFSLLSGVAKCIVYG
+150 LSSLLSGVAKCIVYG
-165 ALIASQGIALLL
+165 ALIASQGVALLL

-220 HTAVADLARV
+220 HTVVADLRASNIKKSLFSLFDGSV
-230 KHQKAAFFAVR
+230 K
-241 RLCEEQGRDL
+241 
-251 SKIRRKGISDRYS
+251 S
-264 GEPRAAPAR
+264 RAAIYRKYGAKEF
-273 RLPVPVYVAWGVM
+273 LTDILANLAQLGTTFAVPVYVAWGVM

-347 KASDGPV
+347 KASDGPF
-354 SVRFDHVSYRYG
+354 SIRFDHVSYRYG

-406 YDADGGTVQING
+406 YDTDGGTVQING

-462 KSALRRSAAAFSG
+462 KSCL
-475 RAGHEGVRRKRRGAL
+475 EGVGLRLSLDAQVTKEFDENGAVL
-490 GRRRAAP
+490 SGGDAQRLCLTRLLHSEFGLLILDEPSSALDPIAEYRIAKLIFDRSPTTTVMVAHRLSTVVDADRIYLLSDGRIIESGTHAEL
-497 MPDAAAAQ
+497 MAQ
-505 QIWAAHPRRAVQRA
+505 NGKYREMFLKQAE
-519 GSDRRVPH
+519 GYL
-527 RKADLRPLADDHRY
+527 KA
-541 GRAPALHG
+541 
-549 RGREPNLSSLRWK
+549 
-562 NHRIRHARG
+562 
-571 ADGAERKIS
+571 
-580 GNVFKAGRRV
+580 
-590 LESLAEVWYNKSKF
+590 
-604 FLSREGSLP
+604 
-613 ALLK
+613 

>member
-10 LRQGWDSICFLLAP
+10 LRQGWDSIRFLLAP

-83 ALDLLHAVYE
+83 ALNLLHAVYE

-127 SYFDSYKLTTEKFA
+127 SYFDSYKLATEKFA

-165 ALIASQGIALLL
+165 ALIASQGVALLL

-220 HTAVADLARV
+220 HTAVADLRASNIKKPLFSLFDGSV
-230 KHQKAAFFAVR
+230 K
-241 RLCEEQGRDL
+241 
-251 SKIRRKGISDRYS
+251 S
-264 GEPRAAPAR
+264 RAAIYRKYGAKEF
-273 RLPVPVYVAWGVM
+273 LTDILVNLAQLGTTFAVPVYVAWGVM

-347 KASDGPV
+347 KASDGPF

-406 YDADGGTVQING
+406 YDADGGTVQIND
-418 RPIADYDVSTLRG
+418 RPITDYDVSTLRG

-462 KSALRRSAAAFSG
+462 KSCLEEVGLRLSLDAQVTKEFDENGAVLSGGDAQRLCLTRLLHSEFGLLILDEPSSALDPIAEYRIAKLIFDRSPTTTVMVAHRLSTVVDADRIYLLSGGEIIESGSHAELMAQNGKYREMFSKQ
-475 RAGHEGVRRKRRGAL
+475 AEGYL
-490 GRRRAAP
+490 
-497 MPDAAAAQ
+497 
-505 QIWAAHPRRAVQRA
+505 
-519 GSDRRVPH
+519 
-527 RKADLRPLADDHRY
+527 KA
-541 GRAPALHG
+541 
-549 RGREPNLSSLRWK
+549 
-562 NHRIRHARG
+562 
-571 ADGAERKIS
+571 
-580 GNVFKAGRRV
+580 
-590 LESLAEVWYNKSKF
+590 
-604 FLSREGSLP
+604 
-613 ALLK
+613 

>member
-10 LRQGWDSICFLLAP
+10 LRQGWGSICFLLAP

-83 ALDLLHAVYE
+83 ALNLLHAVYE

-117 MVDYRHFDDP
+117 TVDYRHFDDP

-141 SQSSETLQN
+141 SQSSEMLQN

-165 ALIASQGIALLL
+165 ALIASQGVALLL

-220 HTAVADLARV
+220 HTAVADLRASNIKKPLFSLFDGSV
-230 KHQKAAFFAVR
+230 K
-241 RLCEEQGRDL
+241 
-251 SKIRRKGISDRYS
+251 S
-264 GEPRAAPAR
+264 RAAIYRKYGAKEF
-273 RLPVPVYVAWGVM
+273 LTDILANLAQLGTTFAVPVYVAWGVM

-325 YAQKVQRFFDTDST
+325 YAQKVQHFFDTDST

-347 KASDGPV
+347 KASDGPF

-366 GSDEFAIRDLSL
+366 GSDDFAIRDLSL
-378 AIAPGEKIAIVGENG
+378 AIAQGEKIAIVGENG

-406 YDADGGTVQING
+406 YDADGGTVQIYG

-462 KSALRRSAAAFSG
+462 KSCLEEVGLRLSLDAQVTKEFDENGAVLSGGDAQRLCLTRLLHSEFGLLILDEPSSALDPIAEYRIAKLIFDRSPTTTVMVAHRLSTVVDADRIYLLSDGRIIESG
-475 RAGHEGVRRKRRGAL
+475 THAELMAQNGKYREMFLKQAEGYL
-490 GRRRAAP
+490 
-497 MPDAAAAQ
+497 
-505 QIWAAHPRRAVQRA
+505 
-519 GSDRRVPH
+519 
-527 RKADLRPLADDHRY
+527 KA
-541 GRAPALHG
+541 
-549 RGREPNLSSLRWK
+549 
-562 NHRIRHARG
+562 
-571 ADGAERKIS
+571 
-580 GNVFKAGRRV
+580 
-590 LESLAEVWYNKSKF
+590 
-604 FLSREGSLP
+604 
-613 ALLK
+613 

>member
-10 LRQGWDSICFLLAP
+10 LRQGWDSICFLLAS

-83 ALDLLHAVYE
+83 ALNLLHAVYE

-98 WKKQE
+98 WKRQE

-127 SYFDSYKLTTEKFA
+127 SYFDSYKLTTEEFA
-141 SQSSETLQN
+141 SQSSEMLQN
-150 LFSLLSGVAKCIVYG
+150 LFSLLSGIAKCIVYG
-165 ALIASQGIALLL
+165 ALIASQGVALLL

-220 HTAVADLARV
+220 HTAVADLRASNIKKPLFALFNGSV
-230 KHQKAAFFAVR
+230 K
-241 RLCEEQGRDL
+241 
-251 SKIRRKGISDRYS
+251 S
-264 GEPRAAPAR
+264 RAAIYRKYGAKEF
-273 RLPVPVYVAWGVM
+273 LIDLLVNLAQLGTTFAVPVYVAWGVM

-339 IEASTDGE
+339 IEASTDGK
-347 KASDGPV
+347 KASDGPF

-366 GSDEFAIRDLSL
+366 GSDEFAICDLSL

-462 KSALRRSAAAFSG
+462 KSCLEEVGLRLSLDAQVTKEFDENGAVLSGGDAQRLCLTRLLHSEFGLLILDEPSSALDPIAEYRIAKLIFDRSPTTTVMVAHRLSTVVDADRIYLLSDGRIIESG
-475 RAGHEGVRRKRRGAL
+475 THAELMAQNGKYREMFLKQAEGYL
-490 GRRRAAP
+490 
-497 MPDAAAAQ
+497 
-505 QIWAAHPRRAVQRA
+505 
-519 GSDRRVPH
+519 
-527 RKADLRPLADDHRY
+527 KA
-541 GRAPALHG
+541 
-549 RGREPNLSSLRWK
+549 
-562 NHRIRHARG
+562 
-571 ADGAERKIS
+571 
-580 GNVFKAGRRV
+580 
-590 LESLAEVWYNKSKF
+590 
-604 FLSREGSLP
+604 
-613 ALLK
+613 

>member
-83 ALDLLHAVYE
+83 ALNLLHAVYE

-98 WKKQE
+98 WKRQE
-103 IEGTIERSIYEKAL
+103 IERSIYEKAL

-127 SYFDSYKLTTEKFA
+127 SYFDSYKLTTEEFA
-141 SQSSETLQN
+141 SQSSEMLQN
-150 LFSLLSGVAKCIVYG
+150 LFSLLSGIAKCIVYG
-165 ALIASQGIALLL
+165 ALIASQGVALLL

-220 HTAVADLARV
+220 HTAVADLRASNIKKPLFSLFDGSV
-230 KHQKAAFFAVR
+230 K
-241 RLCEEQGRDL
+241 
-251 SKIRRKGISDRYS
+251 S
-264 GEPRAAPAR
+264 RAAIYRKYGAKEF
-273 RLPVPVYVAWGVM
+273 LTDILVNLAQLGTTFAVPVYVAWGVM

-347 KASDGPV
+347 KASDGPF

-462 KSALRRSAAAFSG
+462 KSCLEEVGLRLSLDAQVTKEFDENGAVLSGGDAQRLCLTRLLHSEFGLLILDEPSSALDPIAEYRIAKLIFDRSPTTTVMVAHRLSTVVDADRIYLLSDGRIIESG
-475 RAGHEGVRRKRRGAL
+475 THAELMAQNGKYREMFLKQAEGYL
-490 GRRRAAP
+490 
-497 MPDAAAAQ
+497 
-505 QIWAAHPRRAVQRA
+505 
-519 GSDRRVPH
+519 
-527 RKADLRPLADDHRY
+527 KA
-541 GRAPALHG
+541 
-549 RGREPNLSSLRWK
+549 
-562 NHRIRHARG
+562 
-571 ADGAERKIS
+571 
-580 GNVFKAGRRV
+580 
-590 LESLAEVWYNKSKF
+590 
-604 FLSREGSLP
+604 
-613 ALLK
+613 

>member
-33 VGSFISSVLFVPAA
+33 VDSFISSVLFVPAA

-83 ALDLLHAVYE
+83 ALNLLHAVYE

-127 SYFDSYKLTTEKFA
+127 IYFDSYKLTTEKFA

-165 ALIASQGIALLL
+165 ALIASQGVALLL

-220 HTAVADLARV
+220 HTAVADLRASNIKKPLFSLFDGSV
-230 KHQKAAFFAVR
+230 K
-241 RLCEEQGRDL
+241 
-251 SKIRRKGISDRYS
+251 S
-264 GEPRAAPAR
+264 RAAIYRKYGAKEF
-273 RLPVPVYVAWGVM
+273 LTDILVNLAQLGTTFAVPVYVAWGVM

-347 KASDGPV
+347 KASDGPF

-462 KSALRRSAAAFSG
+462 KSCLEEVGLRLSLDAQVTKEFDENGAVLSGGDAQRLCLTRLLHSEFGLLILDEPSSALDPIAEYRIAKLIFDRSPTTTVMVAHRLSTVVDADRIYLLSDGRIIESG
-475 RAGHEGVRRKRRGAL
+475 THAELMAQNGKYREMFLKQAEGYL
-490 GRRRAAP
+490 
-497 MPDAAAAQ
+497 
-505 QIWAAHPRRAVQRA
+505 
-519 GSDRRVPH
+519 
-527 RKADLRPLADDHRY
+527 KA
-541 GRAPALHG
+541 
-549 RGREPNLSSLRWK
+549 
-562 NHRIRHARG
+562 
-571 ADGAERKIS
+571 
-580 GNVFKAGRRV
+580 
-590 LESLAEVWYNKSKF
+590 
-604 FLSREGSLP
+604 
-613 ALLK
+613 

>member
-83 ALDLLHAVYE
+83 ALNLLHAVYE

-98 WKKQE
+98 WKRQE

-127 SYFDSYKLTTEKFA
+127 SYFDSYKLTTEEFA
-141 SQSSETLQN
+141 SQSSEMLQN
-150 LFSLLSGVAKCIVYG
+150 LFSLLSGIAKCIVYG
-165 ALIASQGIALLL
+165 ALIASQGVALLL

-220 HTAVADLARV
+220 HTAVADLRASNIKKPLFSLFDGSV
-230 KHQKAAFFAVR
+230 K
-241 RLCEEQGRDL
+241 
-251 SKIRRKGISDRYS
+251 S
-264 GEPRAAPAR
+264 RAAIYRKYGAKEF
-273 RLPVPVYVAWGVM
+273 LTDILVNLAQLGTTFAVPVYVAWGVM

-347 KASDGPV
+347 KASDGPF

-406 YDADGGTVQING
+406 YDADRGTVQING

-462 KSALRRSAAAFSG
+462 KSCLEEVGLRLSLDAQVTKEFDENGAVLSGGDAQRLCLTRLLHSEFGLLILDEPSSALDPIAEYRIAKLIFDRSPTTTVMVAHRLSTVVDADRIYLLSDGRIIESG
-475 RAGHEGVRRKRRGAL
+475 THAELMAQNGKYREMFLKQAEGYL
-490 GRRRAAP
+490 
-497 MPDAAAAQ
+497 
-505 QIWAAHPRRAVQRA
+505 
-519 GSDRRVPH
+519 
-527 RKADLRPLADDHRY
+527 KA
-541 GRAPALHG
+541 
-549 RGREPNLSSLRWK
+549 
-562 NHRIRHARG
+562 
-571 ADGAERKIS
+571 
-580 GNVFKAGRRV
+580 
-590 LESLAEVWYNKSKF
+590 
-604 FLSREGSLP
+604 
-613 ALLK
+613 

>member
-10 LRQGWDSICFLLAP
+10 LRQGWGSICFLLVP
-24 WWKYGKTLM
+24 WWKYGKPLM

-83 ALDLLHAVYE
+83 ALNLLHAVYE

-127 SYFDSYKLTTEKFA
+127 SYFDSYKLATEKFA

-165 ALIASQGIALLL
+165 ALIASQGVALLL

-220 HTAVADLARV
+220 HTAVADLRASNIKKPLFSLFDGSV
-230 KHQKAAFFAVR
+230 K
-241 RLCEEQGRDL
+241 
-251 SKIRRKGISDRYS
+251 S
-264 GEPRAAPAR
+264 RAAIYRKYGAKEF
-273 RLPVPVYVAWGVM
+273 LTDILANLAQLGTTFAVPVYVAWGVM

-347 KASDGPV
+347 KASDGPF

-462 KSALRRSAAAFSG
+462 KSCLEEVGLRLSLDAQVTKEFDENGAVLSGGDAQRLCLTRLLHSEFGLLILDEPSSALDPIAEYRIAKLIFDRSPTTTVMVAHRLSTVVDADRIYLLSDGRIIESG
-475 RAGHEGVRRKRRGAL
+475 THAELMEQNGKYREMFLKQAEGYL
-490 GRRRAAP
+490 
-497 MPDAAAAQ
+497 
-505 QIWAAHPRRAVQRA
+505 
-519 GSDRRVPH
+519 
-527 RKADLRPLADDHRY
+527 KA
-541 GRAPALHG
+541 
-549 RGREPNLSSLRWK
+549 
-562 NHRIRHARG
+562 
-571 ADGAERKIS
+571 
-580 GNVFKAGRRV
+580 
-590 LESLAEVWYNKSKF
+590 
-604 FLSREGSLP
+604 
-613 ALLK
+613 

>member
-10 LRQGWDSICFLLAP
+10 LRQGWGSICFLLAP

-83 ALDLLHAVYE
+83 ALNLLHAVYE

-150 LFSLLSGVAKCIVYG
+150 LFSLLSGIAKCIVYG
-165 ALIASQGIALLL
+165 ALIASQGVALLL

-220 HTAVADLARV
+220 HTAVADLRASNIKKPLFSLFDGSV
-230 KHQKAAFFAVR
+230 K
-241 RLCEEQGRDL
+241 
-251 SKIRRKGISDRYS
+251 S
-264 GEPRAAPAR
+264 RAAIYRKYGAKEF
-273 RLPVPVYVAWGVM
+273 LTDILVNLAQLGTTFAVPVYVAWGVM
-286 SGNIGGIGV
+286 FGNIGGIGV
-295 YATLIASSLA
+295 YAALIASSLA

-347 KASDGPV
+347 KASDGPF

-462 KSALRRSAAAFSG
+462 KSCLEEVGLRLSLDAQVTKEFDENGAVLSGGDAQRLCLTRLLHSEFGLLILDEPSSALDPIAEYRIAKLIFDRSPTTTVMVAHRLSTVVDADRIYLLSDGRIIESG
-475 RAGHEGVRRKRRGAL
+475 THAELMAQNGKYREMFLKQAEGYL
-490 GRRRAAP
+490 
-497 MPDAAAAQ
+497 
-505 QIWAAHPRRAVQRA
+505 
-519 GSDRRVPH
+519 
-527 RKADLRPLADDHRY
+527 KA
-541 GRAPALHG
+541 
-549 RGREPNLSSLRWK
+549 
-562 NHRIRHARG
+562 
-571 ADGAERKIS
+571 
-580 GNVFKAGRRV
+580 
-590 LESLAEVWYNKSKF
+590 
-604 FLSREGSLP
+604 
-613 ALLK
+613 

>member
-10 LRQGWDSICFLLAP
+10 LRQGWGSICFLLAP

-33 VGSFISSVLFVPAA
+33 VGSFISSALFVPAA

-83 ALDLLHAVYE
+83 ALNLLHAVYE

-117 MVDYRHFDDP
+117 TVDYRHFDDP

-141 SQSSETLQN
+141 SQSSEMLQN

-165 ALIASQGIALLL
+165 ALIASQGVALLL

-220 HTAVADLARV
+220 HTAVADLRASNIKKPLFSLFDGSV
-230 KHQKAAFFAVR
+230 K
-241 RLCEEQGRDL
+241 
-251 SKIRRKGISDRYS
+251 S
-264 GEPRAAPAR
+264 RAAIYRKYGAKEF
-273 RLPVPVYVAWGVM
+273 LTDILANLAQLGTTFAVPVYVAWGVM

-325 YAQKVQRFFDTDST
+325 YAQKVQHFFDTDST

-347 KASDGPV
+347 KASDGPF

-366 GSDEFAIRDLSL
+366 GSDDFAIRDLSL
-378 AIAPGEKIAIVGENG
+378 AIAQGEKIAIVGENG

-462 KSALRRSAAAFSG
+462 KSCLEEVGLRLSLDAQVTKEFDENGAVLSGGDAQRLCLTRLLHSEFGLLILDEPSSALDPIAEYRIAKLIFDRSPTTTVMVAHRLSTVVDADRIYLLSDGRIIESG
-475 RAGHEGVRRKRRGAL
+475 THAELMAQNGKYREMFLKQAEGYL
-490 GRRRAAP
+490 
-497 MPDAAAAQ
+497 
-505 QIWAAHPRRAVQRA
+505 
-519 GSDRRVPH
+519 
-527 RKADLRPLADDHRY
+527 KA
-541 GRAPALHG
+541 
-549 RGREPNLSSLRWK
+549 
-562 NHRIRHARG
+562 
-571 ADGAERKIS
+571 
-580 GNVFKAGRRV
+580 
-590 LESLAEVWYNKSKF
+590 
-604 FLSREGSLP
+604 
-613 ALLK
+613 

>member
-10 LRQGWDSICFLLAP
+10 LRQGWDSICFLLAS

-83 ALDLLHAVYE
+83 ALNLLHAVYE

-165 ALIASQGIALLL
+165 ALIASQGVALLL

-220 HTAVADLARV
+220 HTAVADLRASNIKKPLFSLFDGSV
-230 KHQKAAFFAVR
+230 K
-241 RLCEEQGRDL
+241 
-251 SKIRRKGISDRYS
+251 S
-264 GEPRAAPAR
+264 RAAIYRKYGAKEF
-273 RLPVPVYVAWGVM
+273 LTDILANLAQLGTTFAVPVYVAWGVM

-325 YAQKVQRFFDTDST
+325 YAQKVQHFFDTDST

-347 KASDGPV
+347 KASEGPF

-462 KSALRRSAAAFSG
+462 KSCLEEVGLRLSLDAQVTKEFDENGAVLSGGDAQRLCLTRLLHSEFGLLILDEPSSALDPIAEYRIAKLIFDRSPTTTVMVAHRLSTVVDADRIYLLSGGEIIESGSHAELMAQNGKYREMFSKQ
-475 RAGHEGVRRKRRGAL
+475 AEGYL
-490 GRRRAAP
+490 
-497 MPDAAAAQ
+497 
-505 QIWAAHPRRAVQRA
+505 
-519 GSDRRVPH
+519 
-527 RKADLRPLADDHRY
+527 KA
-541 GRAPALHG
+541 
-549 RGREPNLSSLRWK
+549 
-562 NHRIRHARG
+562 
-571 ADGAERKIS
+571 
-580 GNVFKAGRRV
+580 
-590 LESLAEVWYNKSKF
+590 
-604 FLSREGSLP
+604 
-613 ALLK
+613 

>member
-10 LRQGWDSICFLLAP
+10 LRQSWGSICFLLAP

-83 ALDLLHAVYE
+83 ALNLLHAVYE

-117 MVDYRHFDDP
+117 TVDYRHFDDP

-141 SQSSETLQN
+141 SQSSEMLQN

-165 ALIASQGIALLL
+165 ALIASQGVALLL

-220 HTAVADLARV
+220 HTAVADLRASNIKKPLFSLFDGSV
-230 KHQKAAFFAVR
+230 K
-241 RLCEEQGRDL
+241 
-251 SKIRRKGISDRYS
+251 S
-264 GEPRAAPAR
+264 RAAIYRKYGAKEF
-273 RLPVPVYVAWGVM
+273 LTDILANLAQLGTTFAVPVYVAWGVM

-325 YAQKVQRFFDTDST
+325 YAQKVQHFFDTDST

-347 KASDGPV
+347 KASDGPF

-366 GSDEFAIRDLSL
+366 GSDDFAIRDLSL
-378 AIAPGEKIAIVGENG
+378 AIAQGEKIAIVGENG

-462 KSALRRSAAAFSG
+462 KSCLEEVGLRLSLDAQVTKEFDENGAVLSGGDAQRLCLTRLLHSEFGLLILDEPSSALDPIAEYRIAKLIFDRSPTTTVMVAHRLSTVVDADRIYLLSDGRIIESG
-475 RAGHEGVRRKRRGAL
+475 THAELMAQNGKYREMFLKQAEGYL
-490 GRRRAAP
+490 
-497 MPDAAAAQ
+497 
-505 QIWAAHPRRAVQRA
+505 
-519 GSDRRVPH
+519 
-527 RKADLRPLADDHRY
+527 KA
-541 GRAPALHG
+541 
-549 RGREPNLSSLRWK
+549 
-562 NHRIRHARG
+562 
-571 ADGAERKIS
+571 
-580 GNVFKAGRRV
+580 
-590 LESLAEVWYNKSKF
+590 
-604 FLSREGSLP
+604 
-613 ALLK
+613 